1 VNKGDSFEGL
11 DAWKAV
17 MDVNLFGC
25 VSVLRGSC
33 VADGPS
39 LQHVECAAYFRPGM
53 VIMPYRMSRVVLS

>member
-25 VSVLRGSC
+25 VTVLRESC
-33 VADGPS
+33 VADGLS
-39 LQHVECAAYFRPGM
+39 FITQHVECAAYFRPGM
-53 VIMPYRMSRVVLS
+53 VIMPY